1 MKIYHNI
8 YISIIVLFFS
18 LTVFLCTLYNFGL
31 SKVSND
37 DTLKKVVIE
46 PGSIDSIAVTL
57 YNNNMIRSKL
67 AFNIYVRL
75 NNKTNLMA
83 ATYELSENMGTKKI
97 VDIMNKGE
105 NSTSE
110 VSITFKEG
118 LNMRRIA
125 KLIEENTN
133 NTEEDVYSL
142 LKDVNNIEEAKNII
156 NDNFKYLGVIIEEE
170 TSDYEL
176 SFGYNY
182 FPRKVYKGV
191 IYQEGMYESLV
202 VTLGR
207 GEGDNWWCV
216 LFPPLCLLEEN
227 ENTDDVEYKFLV
239 KELIEKYF

>member
-1 MKIYHNI
+1 MKKTFVLICLCLI
-8 YISIIVLFFS
+8 VIILCKNKSDKIVIPKES
-18 LTVFLCTLYNFGL
+18 LRIRIVAN
-31 SKVSND
+31 SNNEYD
-37 DTLKKVVIE
+37 IETKLKLKK
-46 PGSIDSIAVTL
+46 
-57 YNNNMIRSKL
+57 
-67 AFNIYVRL
+67 
-75 NNKTNLMA
+75 
-83 ATYELSENMGTKKI
+83 ELEKK
-97 VDIMNKGE
+97 
-105 NSTSE
+105 
-110 VSITFKEG
+110 
-118 LNMRRIA
+118 
-125 KLIEENTN
+125 
-133 NTEEDVYSL
+133 VYSL

>member
-1 MKIYHNI
+1 MKKTNVLICLCLI
-8 YISIIVLFFS
+8 VIILCKNKSDKIVIPKES
-18 LTVFLCTLYNFGL
+18 LRIRIVAN
-31 SKVSND
+31 SNNEYD
-37 DTLKKVVIE
+37 IETKLKLKK
-46 PGSIDSIAVTL
+46 
-57 YNNNMIRSKL
+57 
-67 AFNIYVRL
+67 
-75 NNKTNLMA
+75 
-83 ATYELSENMGTKKI
+83 ELEKK
-97 VDIMNKGE
+97 
-105 NSTSE
+105 
-110 VSITFKEG
+110 
-118 LNMRRIA
+118 
-125 KLIEENTN
+125 
-133 NTEEDVYSL
+133 VYSL